1 MHWVEFED
9 FKLPVLIGGHVALDF
24 CNTWAG
30 WGEEPAP
37 GREWL
42 PTYDRLAAWSGYAG
56 LLEADEAARLR
67 RTAARNPTKARSALR
82 AAHALRTDVHD
93 AVLDGAEATALRR
106 VAKAVRDAAAVSTL
120 QRRPDGS
127 ARWAFTRSA
136 GLDLPRLA
144 LARAAGELL
153 TSADSPLVRA
163 CPGDDCGWLFI
174 DRRGRRRWC
183 SMSACGNRAKVRAH
197 AERRRHDPGEHP
209 DSSAV
214 RLRETRRAPQTN

>member
-9 FKLPVLIGGHVALDF
+9 FKLPALVGGHVALDF

-30 WGEEPAP
+30 WGEPPAP

-56 LLEADEAARLR
+56 VLDADDAARLR
-67 RTAARNPTKARSALR
+67 RTAARDATRARSAWR
-82 AAHALRTDVHD
+82 AARSLRTDVHD
-93 AVLDGAEATALRR
+93 AAVDRTGSAALRR
-106 VAKAVRDAAAVSTL
+106 VATAVREAAAVSTL
-120 QRRPDGS
+120 RRGPDGR
-127 ARWAFTRSA
+127 ARWMFTRRA

-153 TSADSPLVRA
+153 TGPESPYVQA

-183 SMSACGNRAKVRAH
+183 SMSSCGNRAKVRAH
-197 AERRRHDPGEHP
+197 AERQRNPGPGQPIE
-209 DSSAV
+209 
-214 RLRETRRAPQTN
+214 

>member
-30 WGEEPAP
+30 WGEAPEP

-42 PTYDRLAAWSGYAG
+42 PTYDRLVAWSGYAG
-56 LLEADEAARLR
+56 LLEADEVARLR
-67 RTAARNPTKARSALR
+67 RTAARSPAKASTALR

-93 AVLDGAEATALRR
+93 AVLDAANSTALRR
-106 VAKAVRDAAAVSTL
+106 VAKATREATAVSTL
-120 QRRPDGS
+120 QRPPDGRAR

-153 TSADSPLVRA
+153 TSADSTFARA

-197 AERRRHDPGEHP
+197 AQRRRQ
-209 DSSAV
+209 
-214 RLRETRRAPQTN
+214 ETGAATQPME